1 MIPSGNTRVILD
13 TFISGKQ
20 GHYITWEASTRH
32 PLYRPPPR
40 PAAMEE
46 GDVGKTRWLFANTAN
61 TTAEERVGARGLK
74 CSLHVP
80 SFLCKNI
87 SYISRQAP
95 VFIHVHNLC
104 IYIYIFYIYFFV
116 LFIHIYI

>member
-1 MIPSGNTRVILD
+1 
-13 TFISGKQ
+13 
-20 GHYITWEASTRH
+20 
-32 PLYRPPPR
+32 
-40 PAAMEE
+40 MEE

-116 LFIHIYI
+116 LFIHIYIYIKNIYICIYILCIYHIYIYITDRLCGHVRTI